1 MLFSYT
7 VFVVAIL
14 YICEILC
21 ILCCFL
27 ALRSVT
33 LRVVVESN
41 ALFFWFAL
49 LECCFFFFLISLLTY
64 SNLFLVTYLYFISSI
79 AIERSASTCVLLH
92 IHNPS
97 E

>member
-1 MLFSYT
+1 MHYSFGL
-7 VFVVAIL
+7 L
-14 YICEILC
+14 YW
-21 ILCCFL
+21 
-27 ALRSVT
+27 
-33 LRVVVESN
+33 N
-41 ALFFWFAL
+41 AV
-49 LECCFFFFLISLLTY
+49 FFFLISLLTY

>member
-1 MLFSYT
+1 MKY
-7 VFVVAIL
+7 FVYCVV
-14 YICEILC
+14 
-21 ILCCFL
+21 FL

-49 LECCFFFFLISLLTY
+49 LECCFFFLISLLTY